1 MHSAC
6 TTHISNKPQIA
17 LARACHC
24 FSTESSQIGLANSM
38 YPCHSAVFN
47 GCGTAGQA
55 LSIRHQALGAQ
66 TISRQGVLQKQCI
79 YALTTTCLSFLRWVL
94 YPAAQGWVLQKV
106 CRWSR
111 VRDLTAIFFYWNKTD
126 CWLLYAYVLVY
137 ASMYWYITVIT
148 LRNSIK
154 RVCSSMQ
161 QYVLV
166 HTSTYYQWYSLFQYV
181 PVHTCTY
188 MYILVHT
195 SYWIR

>member
-55 LSIRHQALGAQ
+55 LSIRHQALDAQ
-66 TISRQGVLQKQCI
+66 TIWDKVCYRNNVYIYLDNNTSFIPALRSVSSSAGVSS
-79 YALTTTCLSFLRWVL
+79 A
-94 YPAAQGWVLQKV
+94 KV

-126 CWLLYAYVLVY
+126 CWFLYAYVLVY

-148 LRNSIK
+148 LCNSIK
-154 RVCSSMQ
+154 QVCSSMQ

-166 HTSTYYQWYSLFQYV
+166 HTINDIHCSSMYLYIH
-181 PVHTCTY
+181 VHTCTY
-188 MYILVHT
+188 
-195 SYWIR
+195 

>member
-1 MHSAC
+1 MYIYLDNDMSFIPALRSVSSSTGVSSA
-6 TTHISNKPQIA
+6 
-17 LARACHC
+17 
-24 FSTESSQIGLANSM
+24 
-38 YPCHSAVFN
+38 
-47 GCGTAGQA
+47 
-55 LSIRHQALGAQ
+55 
-66 TISRQGVLQKQCI
+66 
-79 YALTTTCLSFLRWVL
+79 
-94 YPAAQGWVLQKV
+94 KV

-111 VRDLTAIFFYWNKTD
+111 VRDLIAIFFYWNKTD

-195 SYWIR
+195 SYWIRKIDGAMTWYKGVHPAIPHIMERHDIVWTALNILVLTCPGV